1 MDAIAQELE
10 QIAKKYLL
18 VETLE
23 TRNSDDMDFYNV
35 AVWNIKEALLEAY
48 ERGIDNAHKND
59 AQ

>member
-23 TRNSDDMDFYNV
+23 TRNSDDMDFYNL
-35 AVWNIKEALLEAY
+35 AVWNLKEALLEAY
-48 ERGIDNAHKND
+48 NRGIDDARKND
-59 AQ
+59 A